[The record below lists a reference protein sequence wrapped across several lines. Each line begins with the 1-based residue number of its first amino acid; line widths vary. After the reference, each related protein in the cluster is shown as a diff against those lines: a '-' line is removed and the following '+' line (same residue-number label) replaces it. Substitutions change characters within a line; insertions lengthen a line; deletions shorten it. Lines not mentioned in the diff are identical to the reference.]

1 MCECVREIRK
11 DDFGK
16 PGSVARKV
24 LDLMLADSNR
34 TADYIAEHCGSTA
47 KSVQCI
53 QCRLRKKF
61 GSNDN
66 KALARLYRI
75 AGA

>member
-1 MCECVREIRK
+1 MCECLREIRK

-16 PGSVARKV
+16 SWSMSRKV

-61 GSNDN
+61 NCKTNDE
-66 KALARLYRI
+66 LATLYHGLR
-75 AGA
+75 G